1 MKHKYTVWTNAAFL
15 NVSFG
20 GIHSYH

>member
-1 MKHKYTVWTNAAFL
+1 MKHKYTVWTDAAFL